1 MFTKDRQRFLK
12 SDWSLVIIS
21 VAALFAYI
29 YYAVNYVVV
38 LPYPGLSLTFVS
50 DGWLISDSLQPDI
63 EIDDVIVRI
72 DDLTYDEFGKNPRI
86 VLFDGYEPGDVIDE
100 VEMSDGRIESIIMPE
115 PTFGLRIRRLIATIW
130 FFPFWAAGT
139 AVLLFV
145 RPRDVRWRLLI
156 AFMYLTGFWAAIG
169 PIANWQIAGSQLM
182 ATVVTWMMV
191 LIFLHLHLIVPS
203 QIFKKRLRLI
213 VFAIYLITIP
223 CAVLSLFQLLPTSM
237 TTLALVVAIL
247 ISIALLIFRSVAPTS
262 TESDRMATRLML
274 AGIALAFGP
283 GILMFI
289 VPGIVGVSVPGT
301 VGLTLAFIALPV
313 LPISYTYAIY
323 KRQLGAVEFRT
334 NRLLSW
340 YSFILLAPT
349 IFILFLLV
357 GEQWITSSAGRTF
370 YLFIVSIAFA
380 LVTPPLLKRFQ
391 SILNKLAYGT
401 EYVPDDILRLFAR
414 EIPSALTRDALQ
426 ELISQKITPSL
437 LIRQS
442 ALYLVNDGKIERL
455 YEDHAPESGIP
466 GNRAEIDALLIDSGV
481 YQPPVEG
488 SEGKFDWVRLGLSL
502 VTREEIKGI
511 WLLGRRDPDDFY
523 PRNDIDLL
531 QTLTNQIA
539 PVIENIELYEELQ
552 LHADSLAEDVASRT
566 IELISEKDRT
576 QAILD
581 SAGEGIFFTDPLG
594 TILYTNPA
602 MARLS
607 GYEPD
612 AHIGESLDLW
622 QADRNAPEQYRDLW
636 EAIYDGRGWS
646 GELQLRTRDGAVKDV
661 NLTIAP
667 IQSQDGQIT
676 GFVGVQSDISKLK
689 EVDRLKSNI
698 ISSVSHELKTPLT
711 TIKTYVMLLD
721 KGKREKREGYLSV
734 LNRETDR
741 LTAIIEDFLDL
752 SSLEA
757 GEIRSRPQP
766 IDTMSVVDE
775 VIQSCNARA
784 LTKNI
789 HLTWQENGE
798 VPRAIADST
807 QLEQILTN
815 LVVNA
820 LNYTPAGGQ
829 VSLKAGNGYL
839 DGELAVWMQ
848 VSDSGPGI
856 MQDDLPF
863 VFDRFFRGKAA
874 EDSGAPGTGLGLT
887 ICRELVER
895 NRGRI
900 EVDSDPERGAIFTVW
915 LPAEDILQPQ
925 EINELVAATVSSGQ
939 Q

>member
-1 MFTKDRQRFLK
+1 M
-12 SDWSLVIIS
+12 
-21 VAALFAYI
+21 
-29 YYAVNYVVV
+29 
-38 LPYPGLSLTFVS
+38 
-50 DGWLISDSLQPDI
+50 
-63 EIDDVIVRI
+63 
-72 DDLTYDEFGKNPRI
+72 
-86 VLFDGYEPGDVIDE
+86 
-100 VEMSDGRIESIIMPE
+100 
-115 PTFGLRIRRLIATIW
+115 
-130 FFPFWAAGT
+130 
-139 AVLLFV
+139 
-145 RPRDVRWRLLI
+145 
-156 AFMYLTGFWAAIG
+156 
-169 PIANWQIAGSQLM
+169 
-182 ATVVTWMMV
+182 
-191 LIFLHLHLIVPS
+191 
-203 QIFKKRLRLI
+203 
-213 VFAIYLITIP
+213 
-223 CAVLSLFQLLPTSM
+223 
-237 TTLALVVAIL
+237 
-247 ISIALLIFRSVAPTS
+247 
-262 TESDRMATRLML
+262 
-274 AGIALAFGP
+274 
-283 GILMFI
+283 
-289 VPGIVGVSVPGT
+289 
-301 VGLTLAFIALPV
+301 
-313 LPISYTYAIY
+313 
-323 KRQLGAVEFRT
+323 
-334 NRLLSW
+334 
-340 YSFILLAPT
+340 
-349 IFILFLLV
+349 
-357 GEQWITSSAGRTF
+357 
-370 YLFIVSIAFA
+370 
-380 LVTPPLLKRFQ
+380 
-391 SILNKLAYGT
+391 
-401 EYVPDDILRLFAR
+401 
-414 EIPSALTRDALQ
+414 
-426 ELISQKITPSL
+426 
-437 LIRQS
+437 
-442 ALYLVNDGKIERL
+442 
-455 YEDHAPESGIP
+455 PESGIP
-466 GNRAEIDALLIDSGV
+466 ANRAEIDALLIDSGV
-481 YQPPVEG
+481 YQPPVDE
-488 SEGKFDWVRLGLSL
+488 SRGKFDWVRLGLSL

-552 LHADSLAEDVASRT
+552 LHADSLAEEVASRT
-566 IELISEKDRT
+566 TELISEKDRT

-607 GYEPD
+607 GYAPD

-622 QADRNAPEQYRDLW
+622 QADKNAPEQYRDLW

-646 GELQLRTRDGAVKDV
+646 GELQLRTRDGTVKDV

-667 IQSQDGQIT
+667 IQSQDGQIK

-711 TIKTYVMLLD
+711 TIKTYVVLLD
-721 KGKREKREGYLSV
+721 KGKPEKREGYLSV

-775 VIQSCNARA
+775 VIVSCNARA
-784 LTKNI
+784 LAKNI
-789 HLTWQENGE
+789 RLNWQENGE

-820 LNYTPAGGQ
+820 LNYTPDGGQ
-829 VSLKAGNGYL
+829 VSLKAGDGYL
-839 DGELAVWMQ
+839 DGEPAVWVQ

-874 EDSGAPGTGLGLT
+874 EESGAPGTGLGLT

-900 EVDSDPERGAIFTVW
+900 EVDSDPERGAVFTVW
-915 LPAEDILQPQ
+915 LPAEEILPTRDV
-925 EINELVAATVSSGQ
+925 EELVAASVSSGQ

>member
-1 MFTKDRQRFLK
+1 MFTKDRERFLK

-21 VAALFAYI
+21 VAALFAYL

-38 LPYPGLSLTFVS
+38 LPYPGLSLTYVS

-63 EIDDVIVRI
+63 KIDDVIVRI
-72 DDLTYDEFGKNPRI
+72 DDLTHGEFGKNPRI
-86 VLFDGYEPGDVIDE
+86 VLFEGYEPGDVIDE
-100 VEMSDGRIESIIMPE
+100 VEMSDGRIESIRMPE
-115 PTFGLRIRRLIATIW
+115 PTLGLRIRRLIATIW

-139 AVLLFV
+139 SVLLFV

-182 ATVVTWMMV
+182 VSVVTWMMV
-191 LIFLHLHLIVPS
+191 LTFLHLHLIVPS
-203 QIFKKRLRLI
+203 KIFKKRLRYV
-213 VFAIYLITIP
+213 VFSIYFFTITCAI
-223 CAVLSLFQLLPTSM
+223 LSVFLVLPTEM
-237 TTLALVVAIL
+237 TILALVAAIL
-247 ISIALLIFRSVAPTS
+247 VSITLLIYRTLAPTS

-283 GILMFI
+283 GILILI
-289 VPGIVGVSVPGT
+289 VPGVAGFSVPGT

-334 NRLLSW
+334 NRLLGW

-426 ELISQKITPSL
+426 ELITQKITPSL

-455 YEDHAPESGIP
+455 YEDHVPESGIP

-481 YQPPVEG
+481 YQSPVEG

-552 LHADSLAEDVASRT
+552 LHADSLAEEVASRT
-566 IELISEKDRT
+566 TELISEKDRT

-775 VIQSCNARA
+775 VIESCNARA

-789 HLTWQENGE
+789 RLSWQENGE

-820 LNYTPAGGQ
+820 LNYTPNGGK

-839 DGELAVWMQ
+839 DGELSVWVQ